1 MAKKRYPFKSP
12 SSCVQGTIVHMS
24 VADEQ
29 IRFRRMNK
37 SHVGRF
43 PTNFSIARPYVSFVW
58 RVI

>member
-37 SHVGRF
+37 SHVGHF